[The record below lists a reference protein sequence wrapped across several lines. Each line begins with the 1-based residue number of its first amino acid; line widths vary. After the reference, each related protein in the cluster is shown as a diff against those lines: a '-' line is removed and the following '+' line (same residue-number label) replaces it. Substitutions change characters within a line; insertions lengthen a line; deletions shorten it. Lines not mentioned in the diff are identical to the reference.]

1 MSTVKSPTKSTYR
14 AQAHSHS
21 AALREPSAA
30 YEVKPNQASLRS
42 VKSLQSL
49 GKAAGKS
56 NAGTPAK
63 RKRITKFA
71 LTVLPSPTSFA
82 NVTDATATPLADLA
96 VHDLVTRGLP
106 IADVRALMDRFQLI
120 AHDTVLTTL
129 GVSERTLQRADVS
142 GKPLDSNVSDRALR
156 LSAVTDQAIEVL
168 GNQDAAER
176 WLLAPALGLS
186 QRRPIDLLQ
195 STDGTSLVKTL
206 LTRMD
211 YGVYT

>member
-1 MSTVKSPTKSTYR
+1 MSTVKSPNTTYR
-14 AQAHSHS
+14 AQSHS

-30 YEVKPNQASLRS
+30 YEVKANQAALRPAKTLRNIGK
-42 VKSLQSL
+42 VAEKSHADTS
-49 GKAAGKS
+49 
-56 NAGTPAK
+56 TK
-63 RKRITKFA
+63 RKRNTKFGS
-71 LTVLPSPTSFA
+71 TVLPKLYNSA
-82 NVTDATATPLADLA
+82 DILHETDAPLADLA

-120 AHDTVLTTL
+120 AHETVLSTL
-129 GVSERTLQRADVS
+129 GVSERTLQRADAS
-142 GKPLDSNVSDRALR
+142 GKTLDSNVSDRALR
-156 LSAVTDQAIEVL
+156 LSAVTDQATEVL
-168 GNQDAAER
+168 GTQDAAER

-211 YGVYT
+211 YGVYS